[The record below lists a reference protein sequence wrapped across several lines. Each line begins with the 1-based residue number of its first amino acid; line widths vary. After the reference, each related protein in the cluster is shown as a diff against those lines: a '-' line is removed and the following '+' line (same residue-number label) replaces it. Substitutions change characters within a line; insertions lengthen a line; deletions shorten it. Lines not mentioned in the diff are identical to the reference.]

1 MARLKPCPFEL
12 PTYIRVFE
20 AQRRCAMSEI
30 AGETR
35 SLFAELM
42 EGVEAMKRYREGTMI
57 LRTHEFV
64 VPPAN
69 EPTPLAPLSGTD

>member
-1 MARLKPCPFEL
+1 
-12 PTYIRVFE
+12 
-20 AQRRCAMSEI
+20 MSEI